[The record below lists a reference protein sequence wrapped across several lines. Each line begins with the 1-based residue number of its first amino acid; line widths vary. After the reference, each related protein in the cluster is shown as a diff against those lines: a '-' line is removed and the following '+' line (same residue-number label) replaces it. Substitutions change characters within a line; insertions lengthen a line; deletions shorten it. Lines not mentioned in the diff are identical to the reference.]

1 MPKKF
6 LSLFFHVPCTYL
18 LAHVGA
24 EDYAACAEARR
35 AQAPCK
41 PHPRGSHRQAQG
53 EGVCVRVHASYS
65 HHLEGSQVASYVLS
79 GRQEDDVLS
88 RSTVLR
94 CLRLA
99 PLQVADYMLG
109 TNESLCVSGSLPHLG
124 AWQ

>member
-53 EGVCVRVHASYS
+53 EGVCVRVYS
-65 HHLEGSQVASYVLS
+65 PAL
-79 GRQEDDVLS
+79 
-88 RSTVLR
+88 
-94 CLRLA
+94 LA
-99 PLQVADYMLG
+99 PGSTAGEWPEASPVVTTTPCGWVVATPWDMAGGPDDATYR
-109 TNESLCVSGSLPHLG
+109 
-124 AWQ
+124 